1 MRLILLFIVAI
12 VTSINLHAYSYAAAG
27 KEPTLDAKEAI
38 FKAINSD
45 DFDSAKNVFIKYKEN
60 YQYLNDDFNSLL
72 FEGLKNAIENK
83 DKTNI
88 AKWLNISIALEIER
102 RLDGGLKNIKQ
113 FNIAKVMLAKANK
126 FYKILSSSLDE
137 TTNKNLNIA
146 IKKCV
151 ESIGNPGLFGVGAK
165 PVNIEEY
172 KKNQKIA
179 IKILKSL

>member
-1 MRLILLFIVAI
+1 MRFILLFIVTI
-12 VTSINLHAYSYAAAG
+12 ITSINLCAYSYASAG

-45 DFDSAKNVFIKYKEN
+45 DFNSAKTIFLKYEKN
-60 YQYLNDDFNSLL
+60 YQYLNDEFNSSL
-72 FEGLKNAIENK
+72 FEGLKIAIEKK

-88 AKWLNISIALEIER
+88 SKWLDISIASEIQR

-113 FNIAKVMLAKANK
+113 FNISKVMLAKANK
-126 FYKILSSSLDE
+126 FYKILSSRLDE
-137 TTNKNLNIA
+137 ITNKNLNQA

-151 ESIGNPGLFGVGAK
+151 KSIGNPGLFGVGAK
-165 PVNIEEY
+165 PANIEEY
-172 KKNQKIA
+172 KKNQEIA